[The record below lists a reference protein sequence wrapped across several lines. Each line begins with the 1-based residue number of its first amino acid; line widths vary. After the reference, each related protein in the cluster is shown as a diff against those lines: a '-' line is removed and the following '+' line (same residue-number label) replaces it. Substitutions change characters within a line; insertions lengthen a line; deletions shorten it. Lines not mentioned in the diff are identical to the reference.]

1 MPLPTFSNSLLLLA
15 LCASACGIVDPDA
28 ANDGSVLGAFTAHH
42 GTPTN
47 GVFPERN
54 GAPAFTTN
62 LGWEV
67 VLDSAYITTIG
78 VTVHSCTGAERE
90 DIDMYWGALPEDIGL
105 LDLET
110 YPLGGVKL
118 SSGDWCGVT
127 VHYGPFFEGGPDDYQ
142 MPNAEAIGSS
152 IWLRG
157 LATKDGQMVPLQV
170 SVSEPLDVLLALTD
184 AAGGNPLVVTNSNN
198 PQVTISKS
206 YDKLFEDVDFGVANE
221 AEIRDLVYDALSRHT
236 FVTLGTV
243 ISP

>member
-1 MPLPTFSNSLLLLA
+1 MPSPTLCRSLVLLA
-15 LCASACGIVDPDA
+15 LCGSACGLVDPEV
-28 ANDGSVLGAFTAHH
+28 ANDGSLLGAFTAHH
-42 GTPTN
+42 GTPAN

-54 GAPAFTTN
+54 GPPVFTTN

-67 VLDSAYITTIG
+67 VLDSAYITTVG
-78 VTVHSCTGAERE
+78 MTVHSCVGAERQ
-90 DIDMYWGALPEDIGL
+90 DIDMYWGALPEDISL

-142 MPNAEAIGSS
+142 MPNPEAIGSS
-152 IWLRG
+152 IWIRA
-157 LATKDGQMVPLQV
+157 LATKDGQMVPVEL
-170 SVSEPLDVLLALTD
+170 SVTEPLDVLLSLTD
-184 AAGGNPLVVTNSNN
+184 PVGGNPLVVTDSNN

-206 YDKLFEDVDFGVANE
+206 YDKLFEDVEFGVASE
-221 AEIRDLVYDALSRHT
+221 EEIGDLVYDALSRHT